1 VFDRSPVCSVL
12 CSMYGRHLPSVA
24 AMSNRSTRPLRSD
37 RYLLRRFGTI
47 SATSTSRDPGGNGAA
62 GSCSVTGQDL
72 TPTSTVSPGAFLPR
86 TSSSISR
93 VARNVVLDRISCTD
107 VAGGEVGGHPD
118 SDTSPLYPLPR
129 ACVVRNAG
137 LAHISIAPL
146 VTYRD
151 GGEIHT
157 YIHTRRAHAHPIVH
171 TYKGG
176 HGPAPEFVSTVRGS
190 SLVAPCLRLLFFL
203 KKNKNK

>member
-1 VFDRSPVCSVL
+1 MEERKGGKKEGKKERKRKRPNSWCLIARPCAAFSAL
-12 CSMYGRHLPSVA
+12 CTAATSSVA

-151 GGEIHT
+151 GGEIT
-157 YIHTRRAHAHPIVH
+157 YCRG
-171 TYKGG
+171 Y
-176 HGPAPEFVSTVRGS
+176 PATTH
-190 SLVAPCLRLLFFL
+190 
-203 KKNKNK
+203 